1 VPVAARPRARVSVTV
16 SVRSIVAVV
25 LLTVSV
31 GAFALTPR
39 GGVAAAVA
47 DAPLRI
53 RMFGDSVML
62 GAHDDLL
69 AAFPGT
75 DTNVDAIESRSLL
88 GTTPVLVAHPDLLGD
103 VVVLD
108 LGYNDMPDG
117 AVFRERVDAMMQAL
131 ANVPRV
137 VWLTQSVFQ
146 PTRVAMNDEL
156 RAAADRYP
164 NLDVVDWDAQ
174 VAAHPE
180 YVYADGI
187 HLTPP
192 GRAAFAAGVQQRIDA
207 YRMSRT
213 RARDA
218 VPTATAVSV
227 AGATSGATAGA
238 AVESTAESGAASPTA
253 APAARTFAAA
263 AIGGVALVVLAG
275 VVLLRRAPSAAPV
288 MTATV
293 IAGGSGPSR
302 RRGCTP
308 ATRRSRGRGTGAPGL
323 PRSP

>member
-1 VPVAARPRARVSVTV
+1 
-16 SVRSIVAVV
+16 V
-25 LLTVSV
+25 LLAVSV

-69 AAFPGT
+69 AALPGT

-137 VWLTQSVFQ
+137 VWFTQSVFQ

-164 NLDVVDWDAQ
+164 NLDVVAWDAQ

-207 YRMSRT
+207 YRTSRT
-213 RARDA
+213 RARDT
-218 VPTATAVSV
+218 VPTAPAVSV
-227 AGATSGATAGA
+227 AGAPVVSVAGATAGA
-238 AVESTAESGAASPTA
+238 PAESVAASPTA
-253 APAARTFAAA
+253 GPAGRVFAAA

-275 VVLLRRAPSAAPV
+275 VVLLRRAPVTTAPV

-302 RRGCTP
+302 RRGRTP

-323 PRSP
+323 RRSP